1 MSFAGAK
8 KILKTIIFFIFAA
21 LLIFSL
27 TSITSCRSISQSSTT
42 AAVETSNLTTG
53 ESADTGTDDIDKVK
67 TIVES
72 FGKVLANVSLLS
84 PPDILEN
91 DMRNYFGPFL
101 SEELIS
107 KWIKDPEGALG
118 RLTSSPWPDHIEI
131 TDVKKI
137 TSDKYEVLGAVVEIT
152 SVEAEQGGY
161 ADKFG
166 IYLVVERINGKW
178 LITEFMKDPVSD
190 NDTIAEEAAIMK
202 DFDELLTSEARPY
215 QVILFIDENI
225 SNISPENAGLMLERL
240 ESIQKNYK
248 QFYTD
253 LLFEDDWQI
262 KLADIFNHDIE
273 IKDLDEITDDQLKK
287 TVTEIFDGGF
297 KLIALEGSFYPYADY
312 NFLKKY
318 SDYLSQQFR
327 DYLNVMA
334 NESDKIYSRDAA
346 LTISWDELASR
357 LINCE
362 EFLVLYP
369 EDSVR
374 KKEVGDLYMK
384 YLVSYMIGQNNTPSY
399 SYDNN
404 KINQEVLD
412 SYSKLISDHP
422 DNITTDLIKKYQ
434 VILVENGNKVN
445 DSIFKKLDD
454 IYKLA
459 VQSFKLD
466 SPLLI
471 LEGIRNTYYQT
482 SLAENGYTLLVNG
495 EYIEKNKSD
504 PGANTIIKLS
514 DFISIEDF
522 DQDGI
527 NDAAAILM
535 SEKTDG
541 MITYSLTLNLNRYF
555 YFKNIADRIIGNDS
569 EVKIMSLEIKENKI
583 YLNVTLDQTEKLM
596 IFGIEDDV
604 FLEY

>member
-1 MSFAGAK
+1 
-8 KILKTIIFFIFAA
+8 
-21 LLIFSL
+21 
-27 TSITSCRSISQSSTT
+27 
-42 AAVETSNLTTG
+42 
-53 ESADTGTDDIDKVK
+53 
-67 TIVES
+67 
-72 FGKVLANVSLLS
+72 
-84 PPDILEN
+84 
-91 DMRNYFGPFL
+91 
-101 SEELIS
+101 
-107 KWIKDPEGALG
+107 
-118 RLTSSPWPDHIEI
+118 
-131 TDVKKI
+131 
-137 TSDKYEVLGAVVEIT
+137 
-152 SVEAEQGGY
+152 
-161 ADKFG
+161 
-166 IYLVVERINGKW
+166 
-178 LITEFMKDPVSD
+178 
-190 NDTIAEEAAIMK
+190 
-202 DFDELLTSEARPY
+202 
-215 QVILFIDENI
+215 
-225 SNISPENAGLMLERL
+225 
-240 ESIQKNYK
+240 
-248 QFYTD
+248 
-253 LLFEDDWQI
+253 
-262 KLADIFNHDIE
+262 
-273 IKDLDEITDDQLKK
+273 
-287 TVTEIFDGGF
+287 
-297 KLIALEGSFYPYADY
+297 
-312 NFLKKY
+312 
-318 SDYLSQQFR
+318 
-327 DYLNVMA
+327 
-334 NESDKIYSRDAA
+334 
-346 LTISWDELASR
+346 
-357 LINCE
+357 
-362 EFLVLYP
+362 
-369 EDSVR
+369 
-374 KKEVGDLYMK
+374 
-384 YLVSYMIGQNNTPSY
+384 MIGQNNTPSY

-466 SPLLI
+466 APLLI